1 MNRLYEILS
10 GPVLWA
16 AFVVFVAG
24 LALRLSFLYG
34 LSRERDRIL
43 YNHAQL
49 SWGLRSIGHWLLPW
63 GSRAMRQ
70 QPVFGL
76 GIYIFHLLLLA
87 VPLFLPAHNAL
98 LEEAFGFRLWCLRDA
113 WADLL
118 TWLFLV
124 SALFLLVRR
133 LVRPEVRILTGAWD
147 YLLLLLTMAP
157 FITGALA
164 YRQWGPYE
172 LLMVL
177 HVFSGEMLLVL
188 IPFSKLGHMILFF
201 FTRAFIGFEMGARR
215 GAPTW

>member
-10 GPVLWA
+10 GPVLWV
-16 AFVVFVAG
+16 AFIICVVG
-24 LALRLSFLYG
+24 LALRLAFLFG

-49 SWGLRSIGHWLLPW
+49 SWGLRSIVHWLIPW
-63 GSRAMRQ
+63 GSRALRQ
-70 QPVFGL
+70 QPFFSLGVYVFH
-76 GIYIFHLLLLA
+76 ILLLA
-87 VPLFLPAHNAL
+87 VPLFLTAHNAL
-98 LEEAFGFRLWCLRDA
+98 LEEAFGWRLWTLNDRG
-113 WADLL
+113 ADVL
-118 TWLFLV
+118 TWIFLAAGV
-124 SALFLLVRR
+124 FLLLRR
-133 LVRPEVRILTGAWD
+133 LLRPEVRILTEAWD
-147 YLLLLLTMAP
+147 YALLLLTMLP

-177 HVFSGEMLLVL
+177 HVFSGELLLVL